1 MSDSILAKTYFV
13 LFLRVSLE
21 STDSLEPHARRTLQA
36 KAVET
41 IDAAHHFAVALHW
54 PPFWAMTELTH
65 LGSGGGSTHCAEGR
79 EAESRGGAGVVRGSS
94 GNEGGRSCGR
104 CGRETHHFRLAG
116 WGLLLCGGEVLRL
129 GISRRVVAVVAVV
142 ASSSFRSPSSPSA
155 AAGFL
160 RFKIVD
166 GRRKTTS
173 GF

>member
-1 MSDSILAKTYFV
+1 MSESILAKTYFV
-13 LFLRVSLE
+13 LFLRVSLK

-54 PPFWAMTELTH
+54 PPFWATTELTH

-79 EAESRGGAGVVRGSS
+79 EAESRGGGGVVRGSS

-116 WGLLLCGGEVLRL
+116 VGLVVLVWR
-129 GISRRVVAVVAVV
+129 GSFASWHFSSRRVVASYRPRFVAGCRPPDFCGSK
-142 ASSSFRSPSSPSA
+142 SSTDEERQHP
-155 AAGFL
+155 GF
-160 RFKIVD
+160 D
-166 GRRKTTS
+166 M
-173 GF
+173 

>member
-13 LFLRVSLE
+13 LFLRVSLK

-79 EAESRGGAGVVRGSS
+79 EAESRGGGGVVRGSS

-129 GISRRVVAVVAVV
+129 GISRRSSRRVLVAV
-142 ASSSFRSPSSPSA
+142 ASSR
-155 AAGFL
+155 
-160 RFKIVD
+160 
-166 GRRKTTS
+166 
-173 GF
+173 